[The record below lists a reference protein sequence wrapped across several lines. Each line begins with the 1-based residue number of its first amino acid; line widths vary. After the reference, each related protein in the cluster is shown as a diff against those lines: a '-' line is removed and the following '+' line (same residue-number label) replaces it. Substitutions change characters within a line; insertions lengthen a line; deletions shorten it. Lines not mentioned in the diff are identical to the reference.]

1 MFQADGPIWRL
12 FSILGDMI
20 ILQMLWLLCCI
31 PIVTIGPAT
40 AAAHYVAMKLV
51 KDEGKSVI
59 GMFLKS
65 FRKNFKQGMVL
76 GIIFTAVGIILA
88 TDFYLCIYVLEES
101 SLFQFVML
109 SALGFLTLLYLMEM
123 IYLWA
128 VLAAFDNTLKQ
139 TAWNALMLAV
149 SYSRDTSV
157 MLAEDLLIGVAAV
170 FSIAFVPQLAVLFT
184 IFGLPLIF
192 GVNSLKLRKIL
203 DDVKT
208 DHSQTDDGGNIDA

>member
-20 ILQMLWLLCCI
+20 ILHMLWLLCCI

-88 TDFYLCIYVLEES
+88 TDFYLCIYVREES